1 YPPGY
6 LEAMANKTKREA
18 TVRSVGGSKRGRKRG
33 RPRSTRPS
41 KRVQEEEEEEE
52 EEEEK
57 PAEHTEEELQS
68 NGSADAHEEEKTGVC
83 EPQEEPQVK
92 RRKEVESFVLSEQ
105 QRNLIRDDEP
115 NRKLW
120 DEALSF
126 LSEGPNFLR
135 KVEQLFMCVCCQE
148 LSFQPVTTECSH
160 NVCKYGVCSVLLC
173 LKTCLQRSVRGVFSC
188 PPVA

>member
-1 YPPGY
+1 
-6 LEAMANKTKREA
+6 M
-18 TVRSVGGSKRGRKRG
+18 
-33 RPRSTRPS
+33 
-41 KRVQEEEEEEE
+41 
-52 EEEEK
+52 
-57 PAEHTEEELQS
+57 EEELQS
-68 NGSADAHEEEKTGVC
+68 NGSADAHEEEEENTGVC

-92 RRKEVESFVLSEQ
+92 RLKEVESFVLSEQ
-105 QRNLIRDDEP
+105 QRNLIQEDEP

-160 NVCKYGVCSVLLC
+160 NVCK
-173 LKTCLQRSVRGVFSC
+173 
-188 PPVA
+188 